1 MSLFE
6 LFFPQNFKLSV
17 FAHATLISI
26 DRNKWIFRS
35 YFNKR
40 HYLLVLVCGGGS
52 ICRRTSEGAD
62 RGQKCVRGGLA
73 ARKGGVASDSFFSLC
88 AAHVQIRNLNKSI
101 QTAPPQLV
109 ELGFYDN

>member
-1 MSLFE
+1 M
-6 LFFPQNFKLSV
+6 

-52 ICRRTSEGAD
+52 ICRRTFEGAD

-73 ARKGGVASDSFFSLC
+73 ARKGGVGSDIFFSLC
-88 AAHVQIRNLNKSI
+88 AAHVRIRNLNKSI